1 MRTLYMIKHKFL
13 LYCAPLI
20 TLCMC
25 TLAQSNPKIEEDNY
39 GSSSEIPLEEIADF
53 VQIFNKIKN
62 NYVESLSDREIM
74 ERAFHGMA
82 THLDPHS
89 AFLNKEAYALL
100 KENTSGKF
108 GGIGIE
114 IGSFEG
120 KFIIIAPIDG
130 SPAAEAGVLSGDI
143 ITKVDNSPVSGL
155 GIEDLSR
162 QIKGPPGST
171 VTLTIDRKGK
181 KGSMQLKVSRKI
193 MDNDSVAI
201 ESFPSGIIYL
211 RISQFQQTTGKELER
226 KFNETIEEVSQ
237 KPRGII
243 LDLRN
248 NPGGVLNGAIEV
260 SDAFL
265 EKGAITFTKGRQLDS
280 NQKYFA
286 SKKVIVKSA
295 PLLVLIN
302 EGSASASE
310 IVAGALQDNQRAI
323 IVGRQSFGK
332 GSIQTIHKMRDN
344 TAFKLTTAFY
354 YTPKGRSIQ
363 ATGITPDILVENL
376 SLNVSKNGDT
386 FGEID
391 LDRHITTKEK
401 SEVRSTD
408 LYFIQLA
415 TRDFELYQA
424 TKILMAIAL
433 AKRETPSIK

>member
-1 MRTLYMIKHKFL
+1 MIKHKFV

-25 TLAQSNPKIEEDNY
+25 PLAQSNPKIVEDNN
-39 GSSSEIPLEEIADF
+39 GSPSSEIPLEEIADF

-62 NYVESLSDREIM
+62 NYVENLSDREIM

-89 AFLNKEAYALL
+89 AFLNKEDYALL

-130 SPAAEAGVLSGDI
+130 SPAAEAGVLAGDV

-155 GIEDLSR
+155 GIEGLSR
-162 QIKGPPGST
+162 QIKGPPDST
-171 VTLTIDRKGK
+171 VTLTIERKGK
-181 KGSMQLKVSRKI
+181 KGSIQLKVSRRI

-201 ESFPSGIIYL
+201 ESFPLGIIYL

-226 KFNETIEEVSQ
+226 KFNETIKGVSQ

-248 NPGGVLNGAIEV
+248 NPGGVLNSAIEV

-280 NQKYFA
+280 NQKFFA
-286 SKKVIVKSA
+286 SKRVIVKSA

>member
-1 MRTLYMIKHKFL
+1 MIKHKFL
-13 LYCAPLI
+13 LYGALLI
-20 TLCMC
+20 TACVC
-25 TLAQSNPKIEEDNY
+25 PLAQSNPKIAEDNY
-39 GSSSEIPLEEIADF
+39 GSPSSEIPLEEIADF
-53 VQIFNKIKN
+53 VNIFNKIKN
-62 NYVESLSDREIM
+62 NYVESLSDKEII

-89 AFLNKEAYALL
+89 AFLNKEDYALL

-130 SPAAEAGVLSGDI
+130 SPAAEAGVLAGDI

-155 GIEDLSR
+155 GIEGLSR
-162 QIKGPPGST
+162 KIKGPPGST
-171 VTLTIDRKGK
+171 VTLTIERKGK
-181 KGSMQLKVSRKI
+181 KGSVQLKVSRKI

-201 ESFPSGIIYL
+201 ESLPSGIIYV

-226 KFNETIEEVSQ
+226 KFNKTIEGVSQ
-237 KPRGII
+237 KPKGII

-248 NPGGVLNGAIEV
+248 NPGGVLNSAIEV

-265 EKGAITFTKGRQLDS
+265 EKGIITFTKGRQFDS
-280 NQKYFA
+280 NQKFFA

-363 ATGITPDILVENL
+363 ATGITPDILVEDLFL
-376 SLNVSKNGDT
+376 SARKDRDT

-391 LDRHITTKEK
+391 LDRHGTTKEK
-401 SEVRSTD
+401 PGIRSTD
-408 LYFIQLA
+408 LYFTKLA

-424 TKILMAIAL
+424 TKILLAIVL
-433 AKRETPSIK
+433 AKRETSIVK

>member
-1 MRTLYMIKHKFL
+1 M
-13 LYCAPLI
+13 
-20 TLCMC
+20 
-25 TLAQSNPKIEEDNY
+25 
-39 GSSSEIPLEEIADF
+39 
-53 VQIFNKIKN
+53 
-62 NYVESLSDREIM
+62 
-74 ERAFHGMA
+74 
-82 THLDPHS
+82 
-89 AFLNKEAYALL
+89 
-100 KENTSGKF
+100 
-108 GGIGIE
+108 
-114 IGSFEG
+114 
-120 KFIIIAPIDG
+120 
-130 SPAAEAGVLSGDI
+130 
-143 ITKVDNSPVSGL
+143 
-155 GIEDLSR
+155 
-162 QIKGPPGST
+162 
-171 VTLTIDRKGK
+171 
-181 KGSMQLKVSRKI
+181 
-193 MDNDSVAI
+193 
-201 ESFPSGIIYL
+201 
-211 RISQFQQTTGKELER
+211 
-226 KFNETIEEVSQ
+226 
-237 KPRGII
+237 
-243 LDLRN
+243 RN

-376 SLNVSKNGDT
+376 SLNVSKNEDT

-408 LYFIQLA
+408 LYFTQLA

-433 AKRETPSIK
+433 AKRETPIIK